1 MQEKL
6 ENYKHYSTSNRRTS
20 DIFMG
25 TTFQLH
31 LNTYTL
37 SFSEEKKCALCWGSQ
52 CPFFLAS
59 GPEIMA
65 FGAPSPTANHSY
77 CH

>member
-1 MQEKL
+1 MKKSYKMQQIIL
-6 ENYKHYSTSNRRTS
+6 HPFF

-25 TTFQLH
+25 ATFQLH

-37 SFSEEKKCALCWGSQ
+37 SFSEEKKMCTVLGKPVQ